1 MEEDGGRTEDSEGE
15 RDERRK
21 TFRDFREV
29 DDGGEGPRW
38 WVLWWSTSS
47 SSPCGGLGV
56 VVLMGSLDVVSEET
70 NLISGTGLTKVDGM
84 VGSSWMF
91 VFVPWILSF
100 LWRMSRSGMVVVV
113 VSLIDFARW
122 VFAVEEELKESS
134 S

>member
-1 MEEDGGRTEDSEGE
+1 MEDWTEDSEGD
-15 RDERRK
+15 RAERRK
-21 TFRDFREV
+21 TFRDFRGEV

-38 WVLWWSTSS
+38 WLLWWSTSS
-47 SSPCGGLGV
+47 SPRGGLGV
-56 VVLMGSLDVVSEET
+56 VVGSLDVVVSEET
-70 NLISGTGLTKVDGM
+70 NLISGTVLTKVDGM
-84 VGSSWMF
+84 VGSSWML
-91 VFVPWILSF
+91 VFVSWIFSF

>member
-1 MEEDGGRTEDSEGE
+1 M
-15 RDERRK
+15 
-21 TFRDFREV
+21 
-29 DDGGEGPRW
+29 
-38 WVLWWSTSS
+38 
-47 SSPCGGLGV
+47 
-56 VVLMGSLDVVSEET
+56 VLMGSLDVVSEET

-84 VGSSWMF
+84 VGSSWML
-91 VFVPWILSF
+91 VFVSWIFSL

>member
-1 MEEDGGRTEDSEGE
+1 MEDWTEDSEGD

-21 TFRDFREV
+21 TFRDFRGEV
-29 DDGGEGPRW
+29 DDGGEGPKW
-38 WVLWWSTSS
+38 WLLWWSTSS
-47 SSPCGGLGV
+47 SPRGGLGV
-56 VVLMGSLDVVSEET
+56 VVGSLDVVVSEET

-84 VGSSWMF
+84 VGSSWML
-91 VFVPWILSF
+91 VFVSWIFSL
-100 LWRMSRSGMVVVV
+100 LWRMSRSGMVVVVV